1 MINFPKDQ
9 SPKNRDERIEHDK
22 NELQKRDDFQT
33 NILND
38 MKYGFEIPIVQKLP
52 LDVYPIAQKC
62 SKYSKLP
69 YGLINTVGNAGC
81 GPLAVEY
88 ALRLIGYDINFISI
102 LNECVI
108 KGYRGYIRDD
118 QDKIIDGLGTKYS
131 LFSNIATELTNL
143 EDILSFLQK
152 GVPITIL
159 IQNSV
164 YHNDKERKGN
174 HFITLVGVDKEKN
187 ALLMD
192 GYQIEDENDL
202 SKGLVRKTFEEM
214 LIGLRGAW
222 AWENEKVKIYLE

>member
-9 SPKNRDERIEHDK
+9 SPKNRIERIEHDK
-22 NELQKRDDFQT
+22 KELKKRDEFQM

-38 MKYGFEIPIVQKLP
+38 MKHNYEIPVVQKLP

-69 YGLINTVGNAGC
+69 YGLISTVQNAGC

-88 ALRLIGYDINFISI
+88 ALRLIGFQIDFVSV

-108 KGYRGYIRDD
+108 KGYRGYIRDEE
-118 QDKIIDGLGTKYS
+118 DKIIDGLGTKYS

-164 YHNDKERKGN
+164 YHNDEKRKGN

-187 ALLMD
+187 AILMD
-192 GYQIEDENDL
+192 GYRIETENDL
-202 SKGLVRKTFEEM
+202 SNALVRKTFEEM
-214 LIGLRGAW
+214 LLGLRGAW
-222 AWENEKVKIYLE
+222 AWESEKVKIYLK

>member
-9 SPKNRDERIEHDK
+9 SPKNRIERIEHDK
-22 NELQKRDDFQT
+22 KELKKRDEFQM

-38 MKYGFEIPIVQKLP
+38 MKHNYEIPVVQKLP

-69 YGLINTVGNAGC
+69 YGLISTVQNAGC

-88 ALRLIGYDINFISI
+88 ALRLIGFQIDFVSV

-108 KGYRGYIRDD
+108 KGYRGYIRDEE
-118 QDKIIDGLGTKYS
+118 DKIIDGLGTKYS
-131 LFSNIATELTNL
+131 LFSNLAVELKNL
-143 EDILSFLQK
+143 DDILVFLKK

-164 YHNDKERKGN
+164 YHNDEKRKGN

-187 ALLMD
+187 AILMD
-192 GYQIEDENDL
+192 GYRIETENDL
-202 SKGLVRKTFEEM
+202 SNALVRKTFEEM
-214 LIGLRGAW
+214 LLGLRGAW
-222 AWENEKVKIYLE
+222 AWESEKVKIYLK

>member
-22 NELQKRDDFQT
+22 KELKKRDEFQM

-38 MKYGFEIPIVQKLP
+38 MKHNYEIPVVQKLP

-69 YGLINTVGNAGC
+69 YGLISTVQNAGC

-88 ALRLIGYDINFISI
+88 ALRLIGFQIDFVSV

-108 KGYRGYIRDD
+108 KGYRGYIRDEE
-118 QDKIIDGLGTKYS
+118 DKIIDGLGTKYS
-131 LFSNIATELTNL
+131 LFSNLAVELKNL
-143 EDILSFLQK
+143 DDILVFLKK

-164 YHNDKERKGN
+164 YHNDEKRKGN

-187 ALLMD
+187 AILMD
-192 GYQIEDENDL
+192 GYRIETENDL
-202 SKGLVRKTFEEM
+202 SNALVRKTFEEM
-214 LIGLRGAW
+214 LLGLRGAW
-222 AWENEKVKIYLE
+222 AWESEKVKIYL